1 MEGKPA
7 LALANGA
14 GDLSKAEPFALGP
27 LSVDPPSRR
36 VGAGALSEMLEPRV
50 MRVLVALGEIPGKVL
65 SRDDLIEL
73 CWDGQIVS
81 DKAITRATSLLRHAL
96 DDMTGG
102 AVRLETIPR
111 VGFRLLVDGQQVG
124 GIASGEPHPGVA
136 VQPASTIKEPEAVG
150 GPRRWSRRAAA
161 VGLVMAGGGA
171 AAIGYAG
178 WLWTRQYVP
187 DPRAAELYRQGQA
200 IQKAGVAESMG
211 EAIEAYKQAVAID
224 PRYADAWGAL
234 ALSYRYPTN
243 SEVRRLSDPR
253 EVRVAA
259 GRALALDP
267 DNAEARLA
275 LILADSIL
283 GRLEREER
291 LRAFL
296 SDHPDSALGHAVL
309 GWMLSGVG
317 RLEEAL
323 TASRRAIEID
333 PMRQIGWIVQVQ
345 ALCYAGRNQE
355 ADLAVEEARSRWP
368 RDFRIWF
375 LGYMVLADS
384 RRHAEAVTY
393 LRATTRLPGAIPP
406 DTMETLVSNA
416 EAFSTGRG
424 IAEYRNKN
432 RKAPAAVL
440 IANIFTTA
448 SSMVVS
454 GMTDELFALFE
465 AFFFGGVVNGTRV
478 DPPGPLDMRPTG
490 VLFAPT
496 VLSLRHDPR
505 HASLLERTGLEEY
518 WRKSGTQPDFRRG

>member
-27 LSVDPPSRR
+27 LAVDPPSRR
-36 VGAGALSEMLEPRV
+36 VSGGVLSEMLEPRV

-111 VGFRLLVDGQQVG
+111 VGFRLLVDGLQAG
-124 GIASGEPHPGVA
+124 GISSGEPHPGVA
-136 VQPASTIKEPEAVG
+136 VQTASTIKEPEAVG

-178 WLWTRQYVP
+178 WLRTRQYVP
-187 DPRAAELYRQGQA
+187 DPRAAELYRKGLD
-200 IQKAGVAESMG
+200 IQKAGVAEAMS

-243 SEVRRLSDPR
+243 SEPRRLSDPR

-275 LILADSIL
+275 LILAYP
-283 GRLEREER
+283 GFRRLEWEER
-291 LRAFL
+291 LRTFL
-296 SDHPDSALGHAVL
+296 SDHPDSAVGHAVL
-309 GWMLSGVG
+309 GWMLSRG
-317 RLEEAL
+317 R
-323 TASRRAIEID
+323 
-333 PMRQIGWIVQVQ
+333 P
-345 ALCYAGRNQE
+345 
-355 ADLAVEEARSRWP
+355 ARGGP
-368 RDFRIWF
+368 D
-375 LGYMVLADS
+375 
-384 RRHAEAVTY
+384 H
-393 LRATTRLPGAIPP
+393 LP
-406 DTMETLVSNA
+406 
-416 EAFSTGRG
+416 
-424 IAEYRNKN
+424 
-432 RKAPAAVL
+432 
-440 IANIFTTA
+440 
-448 SSMVVS
+448 
-454 GMTDELFALFE
+454 
-465 AFFFGGVVNGTRV
+465 
-478 DPPGPLDMRPTG
+478 
-490 VLFAPT
+490 
-496 VLSLRHDPR
+496 PR
-505 HASLLERTGLEEY
+505 HRDRSDAADRLGRAGASPMLCG
-518 WRKSGTQPDFRRG
+518 P